1 MGGGAMHIDLIPMI
15 QLKPST
21 SVIPSMSS
29 TSTSLRFP
37 VSVSETVASFGQS
50 CSASSCSCKSGTCT
64 RKLES
69 VIHGKDHDI
78 RTDGVSPYR
87 VVLGPVPSQ
96 SEVGSAIAS
105 LGNFMSEVSSSG
117 QVLLDCSG
125 VKTLQSLGYGIVRDA
140 FSLLQTDSSVKVS
153 LLDLRLVI
161 SLASDKAVWDAVLS
175 NEAVRKLQESCY
187 PAEDYRK
194 ESCEDESDIAASVL
208 RWIMDITKAKIIEL
222 VDKFMLLMNEVFQPI
237 EKEKPREETNHN
249 VDDKV
254 RSSLLLS
261 IVILLIVVVARTR
274 GA

>member
-21 SVIPSMSS
+21 SAIPS
-29 TSTSLRFP
+29 TSTSLKFP

-50 CSASSCSCKSGTCT
+50 CTASSCSCKSGTCT

-78 RTDGVSPYR
+78 RTDGVSPYH

-96 SEVGSAIAS
+96 SEVG
-105 LGNFMSEVSSSG
+105 NFMSEVSSSG
-117 QVLLDCSG
+117 QMLLDCSG

-140 FSLLQTDSSVKVS
+140 FSLLQTDSSIK
-153 LLDLRLVI
+153 RLVI
-161 SLASDKAVWDAVLS
+161 SLASDKAVWDAIIS

-187 PAEDYRK
+187 PAEEYRK
-194 ESCEDESDIAASVL
+194 ESCEEESDIAARVL

-222 VDKFMLLMNEVFQPI
+222 VDKFTLLVNEVFQPI

-249 VDDKV
+249 ADDKV